1 MKKQLLLGLLA
12 VGFALTMN
20 ACNNDQSSVAPDDSA
35 TATGA
40 ARAATDSAGFH
51 CKKKLTKIETSA
63 LPAAVTSFIST
74 SYAGATVDY
83 AATDESGNYFVG
95 ITQDGTR
102 KALLFNADG
111 TFNYEVVLKKGPGS
125 GKGPGKG
132 GKRDSLNQ
140 VAVTDLPSA
149 ITSYISANYAGAT
162 INMAVKDDNRGYLVM
177 ITVNDT
183 KKTLLFNTDG
193 TFNQELVKVLRGKV
207 TEVAAADLPAA
218 ITSYIT
224 TNYAGSSIKRAGKLP
239 DGQYI
244 VNVKPASGNPVDL
257 LFAADGTF
265 KQVLKHR

>member
-1 MKKQLLLGLLA
+1 MKKQFLLGLLA
-12 VGFALTMN
+12 IGFALTMN
-20 ACNNDQSSVAPDDSA
+20 ACNNDQSLVNPDDSATA

-51 CKKKLTKIETSA
+51 SKKKLTKIETSA
-63 LPAAVTSFIST
+63 LPAAITGYIT
-74 SYAGATVDY
+74 TNYAGATVDY
-83 AATDESGNYFVG
+83 AAKDDDGNYFVG
-95 ITQDGTR
+95 ITQSGTR

-111 TFNYEVVLKKGPGS
+111 TFNHEVSLKKGPG
-125 GKGPGKG
+125 KGPG
-132 GKRDSLNQ
+132 GKRDSLSQIAITN
-140 VAVTDLPSA
+140 LPSA

-193 TFNQELVKVLRGKV
+193 TFNQELVKVLRGKL

-218 ITSYIT
+218 ITTYIT
-224 TNYAGSSIKRAGKLP
+224 TNYAGATVKKAGKLS
-239 DGQYI
+239 DGQYVVSI
-244 VNVKPASGNPVDL
+244 KPASGNPVDL

>member
-1 MKKQLLLGLLA
+1 MKKQLVLGLLA

-20 ACNNDQSSVAPDDSA
+20 ACNNDQSSVSPDDSA

-40 ARAATDSAGFH
+40 ARAATDSVGFH
-51 CKKKLTKIETSA
+51 SKKKLTKIETSA
-63 LPAAVTSFIST
+63 LPSAVS
-74 SYAGATVDY
+74 SYITTTYSGATVDY
-83 AATDESGNYFVG
+83 AAKDDDGNYFVG
-95 ITQDGTR
+95 ITQNGTR

-111 TFNYEVVLKKGPGS
+111 TFNHELALKKGPG
-125 GKGPGKG
+125 KGPG
-132 GKRDSLNQ
+132 GKRDSLAQ
-140 VAVTDLPSA
+140 VAITSLPSA

-162 INMAVKDDNRGYLVM
+162 VNMAVKDDNRGYLVM

-183 KKTLLFNTDG
+183 RKTLLFNTDG

-224 TNYAGSSIKRAGKLP
+224 TNYAGSTIKRAGKLS

-244 VNVKPASGNPVDL
+244 VSVKPASGNPVDL